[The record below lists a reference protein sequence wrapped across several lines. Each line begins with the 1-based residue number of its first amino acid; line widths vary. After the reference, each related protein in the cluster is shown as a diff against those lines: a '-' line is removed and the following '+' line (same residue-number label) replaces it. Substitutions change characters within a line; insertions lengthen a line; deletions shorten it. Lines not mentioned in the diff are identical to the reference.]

1 STARARGHTVTQA
14 GPALRSA
21 GDSHIGKVRTTHEDA
36 LIVEPRLGLYA
47 VLDGMGGAN
56 AGDVASQLARDAIR
70 DFVHQRRTALPPR
83 ELLEAAIAAG
93 SAAVFGESQRHRDR
107 HGMGT
112 TVVACLVADA
122 QRVVIGH
129 VGDSRAYL
137 WRDGRLQALTRDH
150 TIVEELVDRGL
161 LSAEEAERHPYK
173 NVLSRNL
180 GARPETRADCLEL
193 ELRPGDRLLL
203 CSDGLYGYASTEAIQ
218 YVLGS
223 GDAPEHV
230 ARDLIDL
237 ALRGGGGDNVSALVI
252 EAPAAAPSS
261 TQVVRTSGALAWW
274 QHRQRFL
281 QVASDRGL
289 THNPI
294 ARGLPASEAIDVIA
308 LSLCEAIY
316 HDLEKSTGVNVWTFA
331 QNLAAGWF
339 ERGGDWKAVRGMI
352 DILATSARVVVDD
365 IRGADAR
372 LGFLIDVAVS
382 RALIVVEL
390 ALGGLLAER
399 LRQVDADLIELYS
412 ASHDTIEQTTEDS
425 VLDPTGAVNDRGSER
440 FDSLVDPTGGFVPR
454 PAGGAGRVPTP
465 HLLDSLVDRPTVPFL
480 RPDRPITN
488 AGESAE
494 VLTAIGQVITL
505 ARGRISPR
513 ARLLEQVLGVL
524 ETVVGDSAGNFAA
537 AVLGARELYGVR
549 TVDNAGVMPLFDALD
564 QARILVASSVH
575 QLRTPPAIRARAL
588 RALSTAHQRL
598 VGATTGLVLEAVHPF
613 TDRLREAQAVTSELR
628 DAVAKAERRRA
639 DLERRFATIVDP
651 SLPWGAR
658 GALDG

>member
-1 STARARGHTVTQA
+1 M
-14 GPALRSA
+14 RSA
-21 GDSHIGKVRTTHEDA
+21 GDSHIGKIRTTNEDA

-56 AGDVASQLARDAIR
+56 AGDVASQLARDVIR
-70 DFVHQRRTALPPR
+70 DFVHQCRTKLSPR
-83 ELLEAAIAAG
+83 ELLETAIAAG
-93 SAAVFGESQRHRDR
+93 SAAVWGEAQRHRDR

-112 TVVACLVADA
+112 TVVACLLADA

-180 GARPETRADCLEL
+180 GAKPETRVDCLEL

-203 CSDGLYGYASTEAIQ
+203 CSDGLYGYASADAIQ
-218 YVLGS
+218 YVVGS

-237 ALRGGGGDNVSALVI
+237 ALRGGGGDNVSALVV
-252 EAPAAAPSS
+252 EAPPAAPSS

-289 THNPI
+289 PHNPI
-294 ARGLPASEAIDVIA
+294 ARGLPASEALDVIA

-331 QNLAAGWF
+331 QNLAAGWI
-339 ERGGDWKAVRGMI
+339 ERGGDWTAVRGMV

-365 IRGADAR
+365 IRGANGR

-399 LRQVDADLIELYS
+399 LRQVDAELVELYS
-412 ASHDTIEQTTEDS
+412 ATHDTIEQTTEDS
-425 VLDPTGAVNDRGSER
+425 VLDAADRGE
-440 FDSLVDPTGGFVPR
+440 VDPP
-454 PAGGAGRVPTP
+454 
-465 HLLDSLVDRPTVPFL
+465 LVDRPTVPFL
-480 RPDRPITN
+480 RPDRAVTG
-488 AGESAE
+488 AGESAD
-494 VLTAIGQVITL
+494 VVAAIGHVITL

-537 AVLGARELYGVR
+537 AVLGARELHGVR
-549 TVDNAGVMPLFDALD
+549 SVDSTGTTPLFDALD

-575 QLRTPPAIRARAL
+575 QLRAPPAIRVRAL

-598 VGATTGLVLEAVHPF
+598 VGATTGLVLEAVMPF
-613 TDRLREAQAVTSELR
+613 TDRLREAQAVTGELR
-628 DAVAKAERRRA
+628 DALARAERRRA
-639 DLERRFATIVDP
+639 DLERRFATIVDS

-658 GALDG
+658 GAVER

>member
-1 STARARGHTVTQA
+1 MRT
-14 GPALRSA
+14 A
-21 GDSHIGKVRTTHEDA
+21 GDSHIGKVRSTNEDA
-36 LIVEPRLGLYA
+36 LIVEPRLGLFA

-56 AGDVASQLARDAIR
+56 AGDVAAQLARDAIR
-70 DFVHQRRTALPPR
+70 EFVVQHRTALPPR
-83 ELLEAAIAAG
+83 ELLEAAIVAA
-93 SAAVFGESQRHRDR
+93 SAAVFGESQRHRDH

-112 TVVACLVADA
+112 TVVACLVVDA
-122 QRVVIGH
+122 QRIVIGH

-137 WRDGRLQALTRDH
+137 WRDGRLQAMTRDH
-150 TIVEELVDRGL
+150 TIVEELVERGL

-180 GARPETRADCLEL
+180 GAKPETRVDCLHL
-193 ELRPGDRLLL
+193 ELRAGDRLLL
-203 CSDGLYGYASTEAIQ
+203 CSDGLYGYASAEAIQ

-230 ARDLIDL
+230 ARDLIEL

-252 EAPAAAPSS
+252 EAPPAAPSS
-261 TQVVRTSGALAWW
+261 TQVVRTSGAVAWW

-294 ARGLPASEAIDVIA
+294 ARGLPAGEALDVIA
-308 LSLCEAIY
+308 RSLCEAIY

-331 QNLAAGWF
+331 QNLAAGWL
-339 ERGGDWKAVRGMI
+339 ERGGDWKAVRGMV

-390 ALGGLLAER
+390 ALGGLLADR
-399 LRQVDADLIELYS
+399 LRQVDAELVELYS
-412 ASHDTIEQTTEDS
+412 ATHDTIEQTTEDT
-425 VLDPTGAVNDRGSER
+425 VLDAADRANEASG
-440 FDSLVDPTGGFVPR
+440 FDAPI
-454 PAGGAGRVPTP
+454 
-465 HLLDSLVDRPTVPFL
+465 DRPTIPFL
-480 RPDRPITN
+480 RPDRPVT
-488 AGESAE
+488 GTGQPAE
-494 VLTAIGQVITL
+494 VEAAIGQVITL

-537 AVLGARELYGVR
+537 AVLGARELHGGRSVDLAG
-549 TVDNAGVMPLFDALD
+549 TVPLFDALD
-564 QARILVASSVH
+564 QARILIASCVH
-575 QLRTPPAIRARAL
+575 QLRTPPGIRVRAL

-598 VGATTGLVLEAVHPF
+598 VGATTGLVLEAVMPF
-613 TDRLREAQAVTSELR
+613 TDRLREAQAVTGELR
-628 DAVAKAERRRA
+628 DAVARAERRRA

-651 SLPWGAR
+651 SVPGGAR
-658 GALDG
+658 SALDG

>member
-1 STARARGHTVTQA
+1 MTQA
-14 GPALRSA
+14 GPAVRSA
-21 GDSHIGKVRTTHEDA
+21 GDSHIGKVRTTNEDA
-36 LIVEPRLGLYA
+36 LIVEPQLGLYA
-47 VLDGMGGAN
+47 VLDGMGGAS
-56 AGDVASQLARDAIR
+56 AGDVASRLARDVIR
-70 DFVHQRRTALPPR
+70 DFVHLRRTALSPR
-83 ELLEAAIAAG
+83 ELLETAIAAG
-93 SAAVFGESQRHRDR
+93 SAAVWGEAQRHRDR

-122 QRVVIGH
+122 QRVLIGH

-180 GARPETRADCLEL
+180 GAKPETRVDCVEL

-203 CSDGLYGYASTEAIQ
+203 CSDGLYGYASAEAIQ

-230 ARDLIDL
+230 ARDLIEL
-237 ALRGGGGDNVSALVI
+237 ALRGGGGDNVSALVV
-252 EAPAAAPSS
+252 EAPPAAPSS

-289 THNPI
+289 PHNPI
-294 ARGLPASEAIDVIA
+294 ARRLPASEALDVIA

-331 QNLAAGWF
+331 QNLAAGWI
-339 ERGGDWKAVRGMI
+339 ERGGDWKAVRGMV

-365 IRGADAR
+365 IRGANAR

-399 LRQVDADLIELYS
+399 LRQVDAELVELYS
-412 ASHDTIEQTTEDS
+412 ATHDTIEQTTEDTA
-425 VLDPTGAVNDRGSER
+425 LDAADRGSEQY
-440 FDSLVDPTGGFVPR
+440 VDPTGGFAPR

-465 HLLDSLVDRPTVPFL
+465 HLLAPLVDRPTVPFL
-480 RPDRPITN
+480 RPDRPVTG
-488 AGESAE
+488 AGESAD
-494 VLTAIGQVITL
+494 VLAAISQVVAL

-549 TVDNAGVMPLFDALD
+549 SVDSAGTAPLFQALD
-564 QARILVASSVH
+564 EARILVASSVH
-575 QLRTPPAIRARAL
+575 QLRTPPAIRVRAL

-598 VGATTGLVLEAVHPF
+598 VGATTGLVLEAVRPIR
-613 TDRLREAQAVTSELR
+613 DRLREAQAVTGELR
-628 DAVAKAERRRA
+628 DAVARAERRRA
-639 DLERRFATIVDP
+639 DLERKFATIVDP

-658 GALDG
+658 GALEP

>member
-1 STARARGHTVTQA
+1 MTSA
-14 GPALRSA
+14 GVGLRIA
-21 GDSHIGKVRTTHEDA
+21 GDSHIGKVRSNNEDA

-47 VLDGMGGAN
+47 VLDGMGGAS
-56 AGDVASQLARDAIR
+56 AGDVASQLARDTIR
-70 DFVHQRRTALPPR
+70 DFVHHRRQALPPR
-83 ELLEAAIAAG
+83 ELLEAAIQAG
-93 SAAVFGESQRHRDR
+93 CAAVFGEAQRHRDR

-112 TVVACLVADA
+112 TVVACLVIDA
-122 QRVVIGH
+122 RRVAISH

-150 TIVEELVDRGL
+150 TIVAELAERGL

-180 GARPETRADCLEL
+180 GAKPETRVDGLEL

-203 CSDGLYGYASTEAIQ
+203 CSDGLYGYASAEAIQ

-223 GDAPEHV
+223 GDAPDHV

-237 ALRGGGGDNVSALVI
+237 ALRGGGGDNVTALVI
-252 EAPAAAPSS
+252 EAPAAAASS

-274 QHRQRFL
+274 QRRQRFL

-289 THNPI
+289 PINPI
-294 ARGLPASEAIDVIA
+294 ARGLPPGEALDVIA
-308 LSLCEAIY
+308 LSLCQAIY

-331 QNLAAGWF
+331 QNLAGAWL
-339 ERGGDWKAVRGMI
+339 ERDGDWKAVRGMV

-365 IRGADAR
+365 IRGVDAR

-399 LRQVDADLIELYS
+399 LRQVDAELVELYG
-412 ASHDTIEQTTEDS
+412 ASHDTIEQSTQDVAVDGTETVSERVSDRVS
-425 VLDPTGAVNDRGSER
+425 ERVSERADDRVNQRAAERVAERVAERASERASER
-440 FDSLVDPTGGFVPR
+440 FI
-454 PAGGAGRVPTP
+454 
-465 HLLDSLVDRPTVPFL
+465 DRPTLQFL
-480 RPDRPITN
+480 RLDRPITN

-494 VLTAIGQVITL
+494 VLTAIGHVITL

-513 ARLLEQVLGVL
+513 ARLLEQALGVL

-549 TVDNAGVMPLFDALD
+549 SVDNAGVMPLFDALD
-564 QARILVASSVH
+564 QARILVASCVH
-575 QLRTPPAIRARAL
+575 QLRAPPAIRVRAL

-613 TDRLREAQAVTSELR
+613 TDRVREVQAVTAELR

-639 DLERRFATIVDP
+639 DLERRFATIVDS
-651 SLPWGAR
+651 SLPWGTR
-658 GALDG
+658 GAADG

>member
-1 STARARGHTVTQA
+1 MTPA
-14 GPALRSA
+14 GPAMRIA
-21 GDSHIGKVRTTHEDA
+21 GDSHIGKVRTTNEDA

-47 VLDGMGGAN
+47 VLDGMGGAS
-56 AGDVASQLARDAIR
+56 AGDVASQLARDVIR
-70 DFVHQRRTALPPR
+70 EFVHQRRTALPPR
-83 ELLEAAIAAG
+83 DLIEAAIAAG
-93 SAAVFGESQRHRDR
+93 SAAVFGESQRHHDR

-180 GARPETRADCLEL
+180 GAKPETRVDCLEL

-203 CSDGLYGYASTEAIQ
+203 CSDGLYGYASAEAIQ

-252 EAPAAAPSS
+252 EAPPAAPSS

-281 QVASDRGL
+281 RVASDRGL

-294 ARGLPASEAIDVIA
+294 ARGLPASEALDVIA

-331 QNLAAGWF
+331 QNLAAGWL

-399 LRQVDADLIELYS
+399 LRQVDADLVELYS
-412 ASHDTIEQTTEDS
+412 ASHDTIEQTTEDTA
-425 VLDPTGAVNDRGSER
+425 LDAADPTPP
-440 FDSLVDPTGGFVPR
+440 L
-454 PAGGAGRVPTP
+454 PA
-465 HLLDSLVDRPTVPFL
+465 SLVDRPTVPFL
-480 RPDRPITN
+480 RPERPVTS
-488 AGESAE
+488 AGEPAE
-494 VLTAIGQVITL
+494 VATAIGQAITL

-524 ETVVGDSAGNFAA
+524 EAVVGDSAGNFAS
-537 AVLGARELYGVR
+537 AVLGARELHGVR
-549 TVDNAGVMPLFDALD
+549 SVDNAGVMPLFDALD

-575 QLRTPPAIRARAL
+575 QLRTSPAIRTRAL

-598 VGATTGLVLEAVHPF
+598 VSATTGLVLEAVHPF
-613 TDRLREAQAVTSELR
+613 TDRLREAQAVTTELR
-628 DAVAKAERRRA
+628 DAVARAERRRA
-639 DLERRFATIVDP
+639 ALERRFATIVDP